1 MNIFGESVYTYFEQ
15 EILSCFRSISK
26 GCPDMKIQ
34 FSQSSRKNFPSEN
47 GMSENSILEDIA
59 RTRFALE
66 TAYAG
71 FDNATDPDL
80 IDCYIYEVNSV
91 MKRYKDLLEQAAKLQ
106 EKQAAEAKK
115 AAEVTPLPAASS
127 YTEPPVRALVGKIHI

>member
-1 MNIFGESVYTYFEQ
+1 
-15 EILSCFRSISK
+15 
-26 GCPDMKIQ
+26 MKIH

-47 GMSENSILEDIA
+47 GMNENSIFEDIA
-59 RTRFALE
+59 KTRFALE

-91 MKRYKDLLEQAAKLQ
+91 MKRYKYLLELASRQNACAFHAQ
-106 EKQAAEAKK
+106 K
-115 AAEVTPLPAASS
+115 AAETAPLPKTDS
-127 YTEPPVRALVGKIHI
+127 YAEAPVMPLIGKAHI